1 MQHPDSPLLSSSQ
14 GHTSKW
20 MENQS
25 DPRAHSVHHAGRG
38 CFWKSLPGGGAKAV
52 RVCGGVRDLF
62 CAEGGILSSDLG
74 CECVSGG
81 FLVKRMEKCK
91 KMMLAMN
98 EPDSRAK

>member
-1 MQHPDSPLLSSSQ
+1 MCTTRGEDASGNPYL
-14 GHTSKW
+14 
-20 MENQS
+20 EVV
-25 DPRAHSVHHAGRG
+25 PRRCV
-38 CFWKSLPGGGAKAV
+38 CVGAY
-52 RVCGGVRDLF
+52 GNLF